1 MIEVSAYHGYVLSG
15 QNLLYIIQD
24 ILLLIYNENKSRMQL
39 LNLWKV
45 MVLCIKLELRM
56 VY

>member
-15 QNLLYIIQD
+15 QNLLYIIQH
-24 ILLLIYNENKSRMQL
+24 IQLLIYNENKSRMQL